1 MYADASL
8 VLDQVRGVVVAPIQA
23 VDRAE
28 SGSHVL
34 VVGRDGKLD
43 VRTVTVGLET
53 DDRVEIK
60 AGLSDG
66 EIVVVGSRAQLKPG
80 TIVVPK
86 FAAAAGAGER

>member
-1 MYADASL
+1 
-8 VLDQVRGVVVAPIQA
+8 
-23 VDRAE
+23 
-28 SGSHVL
+28 VL

-86 FAAAAGAGER
+86 FVAAAGAGER